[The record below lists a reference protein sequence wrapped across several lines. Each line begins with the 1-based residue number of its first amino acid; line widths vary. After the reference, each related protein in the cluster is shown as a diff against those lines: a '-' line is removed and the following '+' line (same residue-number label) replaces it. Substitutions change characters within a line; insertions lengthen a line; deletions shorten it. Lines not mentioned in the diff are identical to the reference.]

1 MNSSCLIAI
10 LIAFVVW
17 CHAEASGGEFV
28 VTELASV
35 NERTSCSIPKHQD
48 EKAKKSLLSN
58 NSLGKILGE
67 EVNERLELLG
77 TVSDSSEHLERTF
90 MRPAHRRAASM
101 IREWMKDAGLVTW
114 VDNVGNVRG
123 RTPDFR
129 VKGKGKAKEPALL
142 IGSHYDTVI
151 DGGKFDGALG
161 IVVGIA
167 AVKALILEQGHNLT
181 KPVEVVAFSD
191 EEGVRFQS
199 TFLGSRALCGTL
211 HSDEEAMNVR
221 DKDGMTIVDALKG
234 EGLIENRDNISRAAA
249 DAGAF
254 VGYLEIHIEQG
265 PVLENAGIP
274 LGVVS
279 GIAGQSWLAI
289 SINGD
294 QGHAGTVPMS
304 LRKDPMAGAASII
317 SGIEA
322 LCRSKASHD
331 DGTLVC
337 TVGSLKMWPGASNVI
352 PSTVNFTVDVRSLS
366 DATRDNV
373 VDSIHMLTDSACEE
387 RKLSCSLSLNHWA
400 KAISSDSK
408 LTSML
413 SDSIPHVCGVD
424 TCPSTMQP
432 LSMPSGAGHDAIAI
446 AGIAPI
452 SMLFVRCKE
461 GKSHTPRE
469 WVDPKD
475 VALSASVV
483 LEFLKKWQNT
493 SQR

>member
-10 LIAFVVW
+10 LVAAAVVL
-17 CHAEASGGEFV
+17 CLARASGCGESV

-35 NERTSCSIPKHQD
+35 NERTTCSIPKHQD
-48 EKAKKSLLSN
+48 KKAKISLLFN

-77 TVSDSSEHLERTF
+77 TVSDSTVHLERTF
-90 MRPAHRRAASM
+90 MGPAHRRAASM
-101 IREWMKDAGLVTW
+101 IREWMKDAGMVAW
-114 VDNVGNVRG
+114 VDSVGNVRG
-123 RTPDFR
+123 RTPDSTA
-129 VKGKGKAKEPALL
+129 KSKGKAKEPALL

-161 IVVGIA
+161 IVVAIA
-167 AVKALILEQGHNLT
+167 AVKALILEQGENLT

-211 HSDEEAMNVR
+211 LSDEEAMNVR
-221 DKDGMTIVDALKG
+221 DKTGMTIVDALKDA
-234 EGLIENRDNISRAAA
+234 GLIENWGNISGAAA

-254 VGYLEIHIEQG
+254 GGYLEVHIEQG
-265 PVLENAGIP
+265 PVLEDAGIP

-289 SINGD
+289 SVNGE
-294 QGHAGTVPMS
+294 QGHAGTVPMG

-322 LCRSKASHD
+322 LCRRKASHE
-331 DGTLVC
+331 DGSLVC
-337 TVGSLKMWPGASNVI
+337 TVGSLQMWPGASNVI

-366 DATRDNV
+366 DAVRDHV
-373 VDSIHMLTDSACEE
+373 VDSIHMLTDSACQE
-387 RKLSCSLSLNHWA
+387 RRLTCSLSLNHWA
-400 KAISSDSK
+400 RAISSDSK

-413 SDSIPHVCGVD
+413 SDSIPQVHGVD
-424 TCPSTMQP
+424 TCPLAMQP
-432 LSMPSGAGHDAIAI
+432 LSLASGAGHDAIAI

-461 GKSHTPRE
+461 GMSHTPRE
-469 WVDPKD
+469 WADPKD
-475 VALSASVV
+475 VGLSAAVI
-483 LEFLKKWQNT
+483 LEFLKKWQR
-493 SQR
+493 S

>member
-1 MNSSCLIAI
+1 M
-10 LIAFVVW
+10 VW
-17 CHAEASGGEFV
+17 CLAEASGSESV

-35 NERTSCSIPKHQD
+35 NERTTCSIPKHQD
-48 EKAKKSLLSN
+48 GKSKISLLSS

-77 TVSDSSEHLERTF
+77 SVSDSAEHLERTF
-90 MRPAHRRAASM
+90 MGPAHRRAASM
-101 IREWMKDAGLVTW
+101 IREWMKDAGMVTW
-114 VDNVGNVRG
+114 VDSVGNVRG
-123 RTPDFR
+123 RTPTSR
-129 VKGKGKAKEPALL
+129 AKPKGKEKEPALL

-167 AVKALILEQGHNLT
+167 AVKALILEQGDNVT

-221 DKDGMTIVDALKG
+221 DKTGMTIVDVLKG
-234 EGLIENRDNISRAAA
+234 EGLIKNRENISGAAA

-254 VGYLEIHIEQG
+254 GGYLEVHIEQG
-265 PVLENAGIP
+265 PVLEDAGIP

-279 GIAGQSWLAI
+279 GIAGQSWLTI
-289 SINGD
+289 SVNGE
-294 QGHAGTVPMS
+294 QGHAGTVPMG
-304 LRKDPMAGAASII
+304 LRKDPMAGAAYII
-317 SGIEA
+317 SGIES
-322 LCRSKASHD
+322 LCRREASHD
-331 DGTLVC
+331 DGSLVC
-337 TVGSLKMWPGASNVI
+337 TVGSLHMWPGASNVI

-366 DATRDNV
+366 DVTRGQV
-373 VDSIHMLTDSACEE
+373 VDSIHVLTDSTCQE
-387 RKLSCSLSLNHWA
+387 RRLTCALSLNHWA

-413 SDSIPHVCGVD
+413 SDSIPQVYGVN
-424 TCPSTMQP
+424 TCPLTMQP
-432 LSMPSGAGHDAIAI
+432 LSLASGAGHDAIAI
-446 AGIAPI
+446 AGVAPI

-461 GKSHTPRE
+461 GMSHTPRE
-469 WVDPKD
+469 WVDPID
-475 VALSASVV
+475 VGLSAAVT
-483 LEFLKKWQNT
+483 LEFLKKWQD
-493 SQR
+493 S